1 MGNRLQDNLVN
12 KNVVNLS
19 RRNLTDSEISLL
31 SKGVNFQIPTSSAID
46 KAKLKTK
53 LDAQL
58 EYYDQCGIL
67 EMKKTSLTWKNL
79 SQNLLLIRVIT
90 MQPMK
95 YTGVVWRKN

>member
-46 KAKLKTK
+46 KAKLKTR
-53 LDAQL
+53 LDVL
-58 EYYDQCGIL
+58 DRTLRSMWHFRNE
-67 EMKKTSLTWKNL
+67 EN
-79 SQNLLLIRVIT
+79 
-90 MQPMK
+90 
-95 YTGVVWRKN
+95 

>member
-46 KAKLKTK
+46 KAKLKTR
-53 LDAQL
+53 LDAL
-58 EYYDQCGIL
+58 DRIL
-67 EMKKTSLTWKNL
+67 RSMWHFRNEGN
-79 SQNLLLIRVIT
+79 
-90 MQPMK
+90 
-95 YTGVVWRKN
+95 